1 MPARKRR
8 PTTSTSTSTS
18 TEQVDPVTQFGRL
31 LREAN
36 EREQAE
42 RERRAAAKRAQSDAA
57 AAAAAQAESLATARR
72 DLDRAIAA
80 VKEARVTRRGVAEA
94 DAAWRQAKARVIEL
108 ETGAAPEWERPA
120 PTSPVDETAD
130 ETTEGAGDET
140 G

>member
-8 PTTSTSTSTS
+8 PSTTTSTPTSAGP
-18 TEQVDPVTQFGRL
+18 VDPVTQFGRL
-31 LREAN
+31 LRESN

-42 RERRAAAKRAQSDAA
+42 RERRAAAKRAASDAA
-57 AAAAAQAESLATARR
+57 AAAAAQAETLATARH

-80 VKEARVTRRGVAEA
+80 VKEARATRRGVAEA

-120 PTSPVDETAD
+120 PPTGVGESAD
-130 ETTEGAGDET
+130 ESADQTTDVAD
-140 G
+140 